1 MTNQFTIV
9 PYKVLNGTV
18 NTLSVYGSVQLF
30 ADEFNVQYSLN
41 NVQESTPGVPT
52 PVAGIAAGTING
64 FVTVKR
70 SSLSELSETAVV
82 AEVVKQLG
90 IKLAAA

>member
-41 NVQESTPGVPT
+41 NVQEPAPGVPT
-52 PVAGIAAGTING
+52 PIAAGTING
-64 FVTVKR
+64 AVTVKR
-70 SSLSELSETAVV
+70 SSLSELSETAIV

-90 IKLAAA
+90 IKLAVA

>member
-18 NTLSVYGSVQLF
+18 NTLTVYGSIQLF
-30 ADEFNVQYSLN
+30 SEEFNVQYSLN
-41 NVQESTPGVPT
+41 NVQEATPGVPT
-52 PVAGIAAGTING
+52 PIAAGTING
-64 FVTVKR
+64 SVTVKR
-70 SSLSELSETAVV
+70 SSLVDLSETSVV

-90 IKLAAA
+90 IKLAVA

>member
-18 NTLSVYGSVQLF
+18 NTLSVYGSIQLF
-30 ADEFNVQYSLN
+30 SEEFNVQYSLN
-41 NVQESTPGVPT
+41 NVQEPTPGVPT
-52 PVAGIAAGTING
+52 PIASIAAGTING
-64 FVTVKR
+64 SVTVKR
-70 SSLSELSETAVV
+70 SALSELSETAVV

-90 IKLAAA
+90 IKLAVA